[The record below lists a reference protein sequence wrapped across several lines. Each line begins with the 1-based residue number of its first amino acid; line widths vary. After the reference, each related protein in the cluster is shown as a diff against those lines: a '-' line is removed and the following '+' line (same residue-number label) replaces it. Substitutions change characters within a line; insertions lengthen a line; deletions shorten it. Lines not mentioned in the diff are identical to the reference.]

1 MRVREPGKIAE
12 GLWFLGEEETCVY
25 LLEGER
31 ESIILSGGMSYIAPT
46 VLRQFSDFGIDQD
59 RIRRLL
65 ILHAHFDHVGIVP
78 LLKKRIPDLEILAS
92 ARAWEL
98 LGEDRVIQTIN
109 EFSRLVAR
117 ARGRLGAY
125 DEYEL
130 EWRPGVTG
138 STVKEGDRIE
148 LGGVSVRI
156 FETPGH
162 SSCSISAYVPELK
175 ALFASDGGGIPYRDT
190 IISSGNSN
198 YTRYQESLEKLRDLE
213 VDYACADHYGYIKGE
228 EARSFISDSIREA
241 ARRRADME
249 RVYLQTRDIEKAVEE
264 MAQAFQRENPDYIIA
279 PEINRGIYR
288 QMIRHIAGVIEGRDS

>member
-12 GLWFLGEEETCVY
+12 GLWFLGEEESCVY

-31 ESIILSGGMSYIAPT
+31 ESMILSGGMSYIAPT

>member
-12 GLWFLGEEETCVY
+12 GLWFLGEEESCVY

-31 ESIILSGGMSYIAPT
+31 ESMILSGGMSYIAPT

-148 LGGVSVRI
+148 PVSYTHLTLTTKRI
-156 FETPGH
+156 
-162 SSCSISAYVPELK
+162 V
-175 ALFASDGGGIPYRDT
+175 
-190 IISSGNSN
+190 
-198 YTRYQESLEKLRDLE
+198 
-213 VDYACADHYGYIKGE
+213 
-228 EARSFISDSIREA
+228 
-241 ARRRADME
+241 
-249 RVYLQTRDIEKAVEE
+249 
-264 MAQAFQRENPDYIIA
+264 
-279 PEINRGIYR
+279 
-288 QMIRHIAGVIEGRDS
+288 

>member
-31 ESIILSGGMSYIAPT
+31 ESMILSGGMSYIAPT

-92 ARAWEL
+92 ARSWEL

>member
-31 ESIILSGGMSYIAPT
+31 ESMILSGGMSYIAPT